1 MIFETHAH
9 YDDDSFDADRDA
21 LIASMPGRGIGRIIN
36 VGASIDTTKTT
47 LALAKQYDFVTTKVV
62 AEAAGMPEAT
72 TRRYLAKFSKMDI
85 IVSDGKNRSKK
96 YYLKNTSTTET
107 NS

>member
-1 MIFETHAH
+1 MLPDIDSTFFHVLCGNLIVSKGSFYVYLFELNLRNLL
-9 YDDDSFDADRDA
+9 YV
-21 LIASMPGRGIGRIIN
+21 I
-36 VGASIDTTKTT
+36 
-47 LALAKQYDFVTTKVV
+47 VV

-96 YYLKNTSTTET
+96 YYLKNTSMTEA
-107 NS
+107 NH

>member
-1 MIFETHAH
+1 MCGNLIVSKGSLYVYLFELNLRNLL
-9 YDDDSFDADRDA
+9 YV
-21 LIASMPGRGIGRIIN
+21 IN
-36 VGASIDTTKTT
+36 VLMT
-47 LALAKQYDFVTTKVV
+47 LAKQHDFVTTKVV

-96 YYLKNTSTTET
+96 YYLKNISMTEA
-107 NS
+107 NP